1 MPTPAVPPR
10 PRWASPFGVTSIWQ
24 LVSQR
29 ADRTPDA
36 PLVLN
41 EFDEVLTFGEL
52 RDQAERVAAGLY
64 ARGVRAGTVV
74 SWQLPSRFDTM
85 LITFALSRLD
95 AVQNPLIMML
105 REAEVDF
112 ICRQAR
118 TELLIVPREF
128 RGFDHEALAN
138 KVAAQLPAGEVLVV
152 DDGLPDG
159 DPATLPPAAASASP
173 SDTRWLFYTSGTTS
187 DPKGARHS
195 DPGLIAASDTFCA
208 AVQPT
213 SEDRIAYLAPIA
225 HVGGILHILSALDSG
240 ACLLTTAVFDP
251 ATTGPQ
257 LSRQQVTLG
266 GSGVPFIRVY
276 LEQQRAEPE
285 PKHFP
290 LSRAW
295 LIGGSPRP
303 ASLHDEVK
311 ELLGGVGIMSGY
323 GLTECP
329 YLSWGAITDN
339 DHQHAATEGRP
350 PAVTEIVTIG
360 DDGTPTAPNEP
371 GELRVK
377 APQLT
382 LGYVDSSLDAD
393 AFDENGYFKTG
404 DLAVIDQDGFLQ
416 ITGRIKDVI
425 IRNMENISAR
435 EVENFLE
442 GLPGV
447 VDSTVIGLP
456 DPVTGERV
464 CVVVVP
470 ADPAHAPTLQEVA
483 AHLRGRGLNPRKLP
497 VQLETVPELP
507 RNAMGK
513 VMKRDLRE
521 RFAPA
526 APSTAAPS
534 TTAPTKEP
542 A

>member
-1 MPTPAVPPR
+1 MSRSAAPSR
-10 PRWASPFGVTSIWQ
+10 PRWVSPFGVSSIWQ
-24 LVSQR
+24 LVAQR
-29 ADRTPDA
+29 AARTPDA
-36 PLVLN
+36 PLVVN
-41 EFDEVLTFGEL
+41 EFDEVLTFGQL
-52 RDQAERVAAGLY
+52 RDRAERVAAGLY
-64 ARGVRAGTVV
+64 GRGVRAGTVV

-85 LITFALSRLD
+85 VLTFALCRIG

-105 REAEVDF
+105 RQAEVSF
-112 ICRQAR
+112 ICRQAGA
-118 TELLIVPREF
+118 ELIVVPRAF
-128 RGFDHEALAN
+128 RGFDHEELARN
-138 KVAAQLPAGEVLVV
+138 VAAQIPGADVLVV

-159 DPATLPPAAASASP
+159 DPAVLPPAPATGDP
-173 SDTRWLFYTSGTTS
+173 TETRWLFYTSGTTS

-195 DPGLIAASDTFCA
+195 DPGLLAASDTFCA

-213 SEDRIAYLAPIA
+213 PDDRIGYLAPIA

-240 ACLLTTAVFDP
+240 ACLLTTAIFDP
-251 ATTGPQ
+251 ARTGPQ

-276 LEQQRAEPE
+276 LEQQRADPDRR
-285 PKHFP
+285 HFP

-303 ASLHDEVK
+303 ATLHDEVK
-311 ELLGGVGIMSGY
+311 KYLGGVGIMSGY

-329 YLSWGAITDN
+329 YLSWGGITDD
-339 DHQHAATEGRP
+339 DHQHAVTEGRP
-350 PAVTEIVTIG
+350 PATTEIRTVG
-360 DDGTPTAPNEP
+360 DDGRPTAPNIP

-382 LGYVDSSLDAD
+382 LGYVDASLDAD
-393 AFDENGYFKTG
+393 AFDQGGFFRTG
-404 DLAVIDQDGFLQ
+404 DVAIIDEQGYLQ

-435 EVENFLE
+435 EIENLLE
-442 GLPGV
+442 DLPGV
-447 VDSTVIGLP
+447 ADGTVIGLP
-456 DPVTGERV
+456 DAVTGERV

-470 ADPAHAPTLQEVA
+470 ADTARPVTLDDVV

-497 VQLETVPELP
+497 VQLEVVAELP

-513 VMKRDLRE
+513 VMKRDLRD
-521 RFAPA
+521 RFG
-526 APSTAAPS
+526 
-534 TTAPTKEP
+534 TAPHTPQEN